1 MKKTLFV
8 VSLLFP
14 LTTFANDPCI
24 PNLIKE
30 DMCVAA
36 EKIAS
41 GVKKSI
47 PIKITDSMK
56 ITDVT
61 SEKRRVI
68 MIMSLSYNMNGLTAI
83 ANGDNKLLRDIR
95 DFHNKAS
102 IQTACGNKYIRSFI
116 NLGGEVE
123 YKFTFKDKSIYDVVT
138 ITSCY

>member
-1 MKKTLFV
+1 MKKILFV

-14 LTTFANDPCI
+14 LTTFANNPCI

-36 EKIAS
+36 EKIAN
-41 GVKKSI
+41 GVKKNI

-56 ITDVT
+56 ITDIT
-61 SEKRRVI
+61 SEKRRII
-68 MIMSLSYNMNGLTAI
+68 MTMSLSYNMNDLTAI
-83 ANGDNKLLRDIR
+83 DNGDDQLLHEIR

-123 YKFTFKDKSIYDVVT
+123 YKFIFKNKSIYDVVT
-138 ITSCY
+138 VTTCY